1 MNKIENQAIKEVLHE
16 YVTCMENNCEDC
28 EYCEGET
35 INECTA
41 TKYQNQLPFMW
52 TEDDILGAIY
62 QKIRKEIRKVRKEN
76 GTQE

>member
-16 YVTCMENNCEDC
+16 YLTCTNKSCEDC
-28 EYCEGET
+28 EYCEGKT

-41 TKYQNQLPFMW
+41 TKYQDRLPFTW
-52 TEDDILGAIY
+52 TEDEILGAIY